1 MSFFKRKRTILVIEI
16 LLIIAVY
23 LGAKAYSQ
31 RNLISGF
38 APEINATEL
47 SGQKISLID
56 RKGKPVLVH
65 FWASWCP
72 VCRLEEKSINAISQD
87 HEVISI
93 AMQSGNDM
101 EVAAYMKENN
111 LHFPTIIDEHGELA
125 KQYGVRG
132 VPSSFIIDRTGNI
145 KFTEIGYTTEI
156 GLRARIWFAG
166 N

>member
-1 MSFFKRKRTILVIEI
+1 MSFFTRKRTILIIEI
-16 LLIIAVY
+16 LLIITVY
-23 LGAKAYSQ
+23 LVVKAYTQ
-31 RNLISGF
+31 RNLISGQ
-38 APEINATEL
+38 APEMNATAL
-47 SGQKISLID
+47 SGKTISLTD

-72 VCRLEEKSINAISQD
+72 VCRLEEESINAISQD

-111 LHFPTIIDEHGELA
+111 LHFPAIIDEHGELA
-125 KQYGVRG
+125 KQFGVRG
-132 VPSSFIIDRTGNI
+132 VPSSFIIDPTGNI

-156 GLRARIWFAG
+156 GLRIRLWLAG
-166 N
+166 S